1 MLYVATG
8 KLQRRAFWLI
18 AEEAVMGTKKIYV
31 DDHNRELSAHGTE
44 TFPVT
49 VNHDDLWMF
58 EGRNVPIH
66 WHNEIEFCLPRK
78 GTAVC
83 QIYQESYTIPAGS
96 AILIGSNVPHS
107 CHSLT
112 GESVLYSSIIAAP
125 EFISGE
131 IGGDVERKCMRP
143 FLEGSAG
150 PCIRIDGTGAD
161 RTEADRTE
169 VDRTGADR
177 TEADRT
183 GAESRR
189 LLQML
194 DEIDRL
200 YTEKP
205 LCHELRIK
213 GLLCEILAALLSE
226 AYRNPANKRLQ
237 SVPASSAELERLQLT
252 LDYLHQ
258 HYDSVVSLQELSDLT
273 HLSREACCRSFRRM
287 TGKSITE
294 YLQEYR
300 VTQSLPLIRSGR
312 YSISQVAE
320 LCGFSNASR
329 FAAAFRKRMGINP
342 GHYLKEGCV

>member
-1 MLYVATG
+1 MLCVATG
-8 KLQRRAFWLI
+8 KLQRRPFWLI

-161 RTEADRTE
+161 RTEADRT
-169 VDRTGADR
+169 
-177 TEADRT
+177 

-213 GLLCEILAALLSE
+213 GLLCEILAALLPE

-258 HYDSVVSLQELSDLT
+258 HYDSVVSLQELADLT
-273 HLSREACCRSFRRM
+273 HLSREVCCRSFRRM

>member
-1 MLYVATG
+1 MFYMATG
-8 KLQRRAFWLI
+8 KLQRRAFWLV

-150 PCIRIDGTGAD
+150 PCIRIDGG
-161 RTEADRTE
+161 EADGTE
-169 VDRTGADR
+169 SNGI
-177 TEADRT
+177 
-183 GAESRR
+183 GAEPRR

-213 GLLCEILAALLSE
+213 GLLCEILAALLPE

-258 HYDSVVSLQELSDLT
+258 HYDSVVSLQELADLT

-342 GHYLKEGCV
+342 GHYHKEGCG

>member
-8 KLQRRAFWLI
+8 KLQRRAFWLV

-161 RTEADRTE
+161 RTG
-169 VDRTGADR
+169 V
-177 TEADRT
+177 DRT

-213 GLLCEILAALLSE
+213 GLLCEILAALLPE
-226 AYRNPANKRLQ
+226 AYRNPENKRLQ

-258 HYDSVVSLQELSDLT
+258 HYDSVVSLQELADLT

-329 FAAAFRKRMGINP
+329 FAAAFRKRMGVNP
-342 GHYLKEGCV
+342 GHYLKEGCG

>member
-1 MLYVATG
+1 MLYMATG
-8 KLQRRAFWLI
+8 KLQRRAFWLV

-150 PCIRIDGTGAD
+150 PCIRIDGGEADGTESNGIGAD
-161 RTEADRTE
+161 GTESN
-169 VDRTGADR
+169 GI
-177 TEADRT
+177 

-213 GLLCEILAALLSE
+213 GLLCEILAALLPE

-258 HYDSVVSLQELSDLT
+258 HYDSVVSLQELADLT

-287 TGKSITE
+287 TGTSITE

-342 GHYLKEGCV
+342 GHYHKEECG

>member
-1 MLYVATG
+1 MLYMATG
-8 KLQRRAFWLI
+8 KLQRRAFWLV

-150 PCIRIDGTGAD
+150 PCIRIDGGEADGTESNGIGAD
-161 RTEADRTE
+161 GTESN
-169 VDRTGADR
+169 GI
-177 TEADRT
+177 

-213 GLLCEILAALLSE
+213 GLLCEILAALLPE

-258 HYDSVVSLQELSDLT
+258 HYDSVVSLQELADLT

-342 GHYLKEGCV
+342 GHYHKEGCG

>member
-1 MLYVATG
+1 MFYMATG
-8 KLQRRAFWLI
+8 KLQRRAFWLV

-150 PCIRIDGTGAD
+150 PCIRIDGG
-161 RTEADRTE
+161 E
-169 VDRTGADR
+169 VDG

-213 GLLCEILAALLSE
+213 GLLCEILAALLPE

-258 HYDSVVSLQELSDLT
+258 HYDSVVSLQELADLT

-342 GHYLKEGCV
+342 GHYHKEGCG

>member
-1 MLYVATG
+1 MLCVATG
-8 KLQRRAFWLI
+8 KLQRRPFWLI

-161 RTEADRTE
+161 RTEADRT
-169 VDRTGADR
+169 
-177 TEADRT
+177 

-213 GLLCEILAALLSE
+213 GLLCEILAALLPE
-226 AYRNPANKRLQ
+226 AYRNPENKRLQ

-258 HYDSVVSLQELSDLT
+258 HYDSVVSLQELADLT

>member
-1 MLYVATG
+1 MDYYMM
-8 KLQRRAFWLI
+8 K
-18 AEEAVMGTKKIYV
+18 EKIP
-31 DDHNRELSAHGTE
+31 HGNSM
-44 TFPVT
+44 FPLT
-49 VNHDDLWMF
+49 IHEIQTDIEFSERLNC
-58 EGRNVPIH
+58 H

-161 RTEADRTE
+161 RTEADRT
-169 VDRTGADR
+169 
-177 TEADRT
+177 

-213 GLLCEILAALLSE
+213 GLLCEILAALLPE
-226 AYRNPANKRLQ
+226 AYRNPENKRLQ

-258 HYDSVVSLQELSDLT
+258 HYDSVVSLQELADLT
-273 HLSREACCRSFRRM
+273 HLSREVCCRSFRRM

>member
-1 MLYVATG
+1 MLCVATG
-8 KLQRRAFWLI
+8 KLQRRAFWLV

-150 PCIRIDGTGAD
+150 PCIRIDGG
-161 RTEADRTE
+161 EADGTE
-169 VDRTGADR
+169 SNGIG
-177 TEADRT
+177 ADRT

-213 GLLCEILAALLSE
+213 GLLCEILAALLPE

-258 HYDSVVSLQELSDLT
+258 HYDSVVSLQELADLT

-329 FAAAFRKRMGINP
+329 FAAAFRKRMGVNP

>member
-150 PCIRIDGTGAD
+150 PCIRIDGG
-161 RTEADRTE
+161 EADGTE
-169 VDRTGADR
+169 SNGIGA
-177 TEADRT
+177 
-183 GAESRR
+183 
-189 LLQML
+189 
-194 DEIDRL
+194 
-200 YTEKP
+200 
-205 LCHELRIK
+205 
-213 GLLCEILAALLSE
+213 
-226 AYRNPANKRLQ
+226 
-237 SVPASSAELERLQLT
+237 
-252 LDYLHQ
+252 
-258 HYDSVVSLQELSDLT
+258 
-273 HLSREACCRSFRRM
+273 
-287 TGKSITE
+287 
-294 YLQEYR
+294 
-300 VTQSLPLIRSGR
+300 
-312 YSISQVAE
+312 
-320 LCGFSNASR
+320 
-329 FAAAFRKRMGINP
+329 
-342 GHYLKEGCV
+342 

>member
-1 MLYVATG
+1 
-8 KLQRRAFWLI
+8 
-18 AEEAVMGTKKIYV
+18 
-31 DDHNRELSAHGTE
+31 
-44 TFPVT
+44 
-49 VNHDDLWMF
+49 
-58 EGRNVPIH
+58 
-66 WHNEIEFCLPRK
+66 
-78 GTAVC
+78 
-83 QIYQESYTIPAGS
+83 
-96 AILIGSNVPHS
+96 
-107 CHSLT
+107 
-112 GESVLYSSIIAAP
+112 
-125 EFISGE
+125 
-131 IGGDVERKCMRP
+131 MRP

-150 PCIRIDGTGAD
+150 PCIRIDGG
-161 RTEADRTE
+161 EADGTE
-169 VDRTGADR
+169 SNGI
-177 TEADRT
+177 

-213 GLLCEILAALLSE
+213 GLLCEILAALLPE

-258 HYDSVVSLQELSDLT
+258 HYDSVVSLQELADLT

-342 GHYLKEGCV
+342 GHYHKEGCG

>member
-1 MLYVATG
+1 MLYMATG
-8 KLQRRAFWLI
+8 KLQRRAFWLV

-150 PCIRIDGTGAD
+150 PCIRIDGG
-161 RTEADRTE
+161 EADGTE
-169 VDRTGADR
+169 SNGI
-177 TEADRT
+177 

-213 GLLCEILAALLSE
+213 GLLCEILAALLPE
-226 AYRNPANKRLQ
+226 AYRNPANKRVQ
-237 SVPASSAELERLQLT
+237 SVPASSAKLERLQLT

-258 HYDSVVSLQELSDLT
+258 HYDSVVSLQELADLT

-342 GHYLKEGCV
+342 GHYHKEECG

>member
-1 MLYVATG
+1 MLYMATG

-143 FLEGSAG
+143 FLEGRAG
-150 PCIRIDGTGAD
+150 PCIRIDG
-161 RTEADRTE
+161 
-169 VDRTGADR
+169 TGADR

-205 LCHELRIK
+205 LCH
-213 GLLCEILAALLSE
+213 
-226 AYRNPANKRLQ
+226 
-237 SVPASSAELERLQLT
+237 
-252 LDYLHQ
+252 
-258 HYDSVVSLQELSDLT
+258 
-273 HLSREACCRSFRRM
+273 
-287 TGKSITE
+287 
-294 YLQEYR
+294 
-300 VTQSLPLIRSGR
+300 
-312 YSISQVAE
+312 
-320 LCGFSNASR
+320 CGA
-329 FAAAFRKRMGINP
+329 
-342 GHYLKEGCV
+342 

>member
-1 MLYVATG
+1 MLYMATG
-8 KLQRRAFWLI
+8 KLQRRAFWLV
-18 AEEAVMGTKKIYV
+18 AEEAVMGIKKIYV

-150 PCIRIDGTGAD
+150 PCIRIDGG
-161 RTEADRTE
+161 EAD
-169 VDRTGADR
+169 G

-213 GLLCEILAALLSE
+213 GLLCEILAALLPE
-226 AYRNPANKRLQ
+226 AYRNPENKRLQ
-237 SVPASSAELERLQLT
+237 SVPASSAELERLQRT

-258 HYDSVVSLQELSDLT
+258 HYDSVVSLQELADLT

>member
-78 GTAVC
+78 GIAVC

-161 RTEADRTE
+161 GTESN
-169 VDRTGADR
+169 GI
-177 TEADRT
+177 

-213 GLLCEILAALLSE
+213 GLLCEILAALLPE

-258 HYDSVVSLQELSDLT
+258 HYDSVVSLQELADLT

-342 GHYLKEGCV
+342 GHYHKEGCG

>member
-1 MLYVATG
+1 MLYMATG
-8 KLQRRAFWLI
+8 KLQRRAFWLV

-150 PCIRIDGTGAD
+150 PCIRIDGA
-161 RTEADRTE
+161 
-169 VDRTGADR
+169 
-177 TEADRT
+177 

-213 GLLCEILAALLSE
+213 GLLCEILAALLPE

-258 HYDSVVSLQELSDLT
+258 HYDSVVSLQELADLT

-342 GHYLKEGCV
+342 GHYHKEGCG

>member
-1 MLYVATG
+1 MLYMATG
-8 KLQRRAFWLI
+8 KLQRRAFWLV

-96 AILIGSNVPHS
+96 ALLIGSNVPHS

-150 PCIRIDGTGAD
+150 PCIRINGA
-161 RTEADRTE
+161 
-169 VDRTGADR
+169 
-177 TEADRT
+177 
-183 GAESRR
+183 GAESGR

-213 GLLCEILAALLSE
+213 GLLCEILAALLPE

-237 SVPASSAELERLQLT
+237 SVSASSAELERLQLT

-258 HYDSVVSLQELSDLT
+258 HYDSVVSLQELADLT

-294 YLQEYR
+294 YLREYR

-329 FAAAFRKRMGINP
+329 FAAVFRKRMGINP
-342 GHYLKEGCV
+342 GHYHKEGCG

>member
-1 MLYVATG
+1 MLYMATG
-8 KLQRRAFWLI
+8 KLQRRAFWLV

-143 FLEGSAG
+143 FLEGGAG
-150 PCIRIDGTGAD
+150 PCIRIDGG
-161 RTEADRTE
+161 EADGTE
-169 VDRTGADR
+169 SNGI
-177 TEADRT
+177 
-183 GAESRR
+183 GAEPRR

-213 GLLCEILAALLSE
+213 GLLCEILAALLPE

-258 HYDSVVSLQELSDLT
+258 HYDSVVSLQELADLT

-342 GHYLKEGCV
+342 GHYHKEGCG

>member
-161 RTEADRTE
+161 RI
-169 VDRTGADR
+169 
-177 TEADRT
+177 EADRT

-213 GLLCEILAALLSE
+213 GLLCEILAALLPE
-226 AYRNPANKRLQ
+226 AYRNPENKRLQ

-258 HYDSVVSLQELSDLT
+258 HYDSVVSLQELADLT

-342 GHYLKEGCV
+342 GHYLKEGWV

>member
-1 MLYVATG
+1 MFYMATG
-8 KLQRRAFWLI
+8 KLQRRALWLV

-150 PCIRIDGTGAD
+150 PCIRIDGGETDG
-161 RTEADRTE
+161 TESN
-169 VDRTGADR
+169 GI
-177 TEADRT
+177 

-213 GLLCEILAALLSE
+213 GLLCEILAALLPE

-258 HYDSVVSLQELSDLT
+258 HYDSVVSLQELADLT

-342 GHYLKEGCV
+342 GHYHKEECG

>member
-1 MLYVATG
+1 MLCVATG
-8 KLQRRAFWLI
+8 KLQRRPFWLI

-161 RTEADRTE
+161 RT
-169 VDRTGADR
+169 G
-177 TEADRT
+177 ADRT
-183 GAESRR
+183 GAESRW

-213 GLLCEILAALLSE
+213 GLLCEILAALLPE
-226 AYRNPANKRLQ
+226 AYRNPENKRLQ

-258 HYDSVVSLQELSDLT
+258 HYDSVVSLQELADLT

>member
-1 MLYVATG
+1 MLYMATG
-8 KLQRRAFWLI
+8 KLQRRAFWLV

-83 QIYQESYTIPAGS
+83 QIYRESYTIPAGS

-150 PCIRIDGTGAD
+150 PCIRIDGG
-161 RTEADRTE
+161 EADGTE
-169 VDRTGADR
+169 SNGIGAK
-177 TEADRT
+177 
-183 GAESRR
+183 SRR

-213 GLLCEILAALLSE
+213 GLLCEILAALLPE

-258 HYDSVVSLQELSDLT
+258 HYDSVVSLQELADLT

-329 FAAAFRKRMGINP
+329 FASAFRKRMGINP
-342 GHYLKEGCV
+342 GHYHKEGCG

>member
-1 MLYVATG
+1 MLYMATG
-8 KLQRRAFWLI
+8 KLQRRAFWLV

-150 PCIRIDGTGAD
+150 PCIRIDGGEADGTESNGIGAD
-161 RTEADRTE
+161 GTESN
-169 VDRTGADR
+169 GI
-177 TEADRT
+177 
-183 GAESRR
+183 GAEPRR

-213 GLLCEILAALLSE
+213 GLLCEILAALLPE

-258 HYDSVVSLQELSDLT
+258 HYDSVVSLQELADLT

-342 GHYLKEGCV
+342 GHYHKEGCG

>member
-161 RTEADRTE
+161 RT
-169 VDRTGADR
+169 
-177 TEADRT
+177 

-213 GLLCEILAALLSE
+213 GLLCEILAALLPE
-226 AYRNPANKRLQ
+226 AYRNPENKRLQ

-258 HYDSVVSLQELSDLT
+258 HYDSVVSLQELADLA

-329 FAAAFRKRMGINP
+329 FAAAFRKRMGVNP
-342 GHYLKEGCV
+342 GHYHKEECG

>member
-8 KLQRRAFWLI
+8 KLQRRAFRLI

-150 PCIRIDGTGAD
+150 PCIRIDGI
-161 RTEADRTE
+161 
-169 VDRTGADR
+169 
-177 TEADRT
+177 

-213 GLLCEILAALLSE
+213 GLLCEILAALLPE
-226 AYRNPANKRLQ
+226 AYRNPENKRLQ

-258 HYDSVVSLQELSDLT
+258 HYDSVVSLQELADLT

>member
-1 MLYVATG
+1 MLYMATG
-8 KLQRRAFWLI
+8 KLQRRAFGLV

-150 PCIRIDGTGAD
+150 PCIRIDGG
-161 RTEADRTE
+161 EADGTE
-169 VDRTGADR
+169 SNGI
-177 TEADRT
+177 

-213 GLLCEILAALLSE
+213 GLLCEILAALLPE

-237 SVPASSAELERLQLT
+237 SVSASSAELERLQLT

-258 HYDSVVSLQELSDLT
+258 HYDSVVSLQELADLT

-342 GHYLKEGCV
+342 GHYHKEGCG

>member
-1 MLYVATG
+1 MLYMATG
-8 KLQRRAFWLI
+8 KLQRRAFWLV

-44 TFPVT
+44 NFPVT

-58 EGRNVPIH
+58 E
-66 WHNEIEFCLPRK
+66 
-78 GTAVC
+78 
-83 QIYQESYTIPAGS
+83 
-96 AILIGSNVPHS
+96 GSNVPHS

-150 PCIRIDGTGAD
+150 PCIRIDGG
-161 RTEADRTE
+161 EADGTE
-169 VDRTGADR
+169 SNGI
-177 TEADRT
+177 

-213 GLLCEILAALLSE
+213 GLLCEILAALLPE

-258 HYDSVVSLQELSDLT
+258 HYDSVVSLQELADLT

-300 VTQSLPLIRSGR
+300 VTQSLPLIRSGH

-342 GHYLKEGCV
+342 GHYHKEGCG

>member
-1 MLYVATG
+1 MLYMATG
-8 KLQRRAFWLI
+8 KLQRRAFWLV
-18 AEEAVMGTKKIYV
+18 AEEVVMGTKKIYV

-150 PCIRIDGTGAD
+150 PCIRIDGGEADGTESNGIGAD
-161 RTEADRTE
+161 GTESN
-169 VDRTGADR
+169 GI
-177 TEADRT
+177 

-213 GLLCEILAALLSE
+213 GLLCEILAALLPE

-258 HYDSVVSLQELSDLT
+258 HYDSVVSLQELADLT

-342 GHYLKEGCV
+342 GHYHKEGCG

>member
-1 MLYVATG
+1 MLCVATG
-8 KLQRRAFWLI
+8 KLQRRPFWLI

-161 RTEADRTE
+161 RTG
-169 VDRTGADR
+169 V
-177 TEADRT
+177 DRT

-213 GLLCEILAALLSE
+213 GLLCEILAALLPE
-226 AYRNPANKRLQ
+226 AYRNPENKRLQ

-258 HYDSVVSLQELSDLT
+258 HYDSVVSLQELADLT

-342 GHYLKEGCV
+342 GHYLKEGCG

>member
-1 MLYVATG
+1 MLCVATG
-8 KLQRRAFWLI
+8 KLQRRAFWLV

-131 IGGDVERKCMRP
+131 IGGDVERKCMRS

-150 PCIRIDGTGAD
+150 PCIRIDG
-161 RTEADRTE
+161 
-169 VDRTGADR
+169 TGADR

-213 GLLCEILAALLSE
+213 GLLCEILAALLPE

-329 FAAAFRKRMGINP
+329 FAAAFRKRMGVNP
-342 GHYLKEGCV
+342 GHYLKEGCG

>member
-1 MLYVATG
+1 MLYMATG
-8 KLQRRAFWLI
+8 KLQRRAFWLV

-150 PCIRIDGTGAD
+150 PCIRIDGD
-161 RTEADRTE
+161 EADGTE
-169 VDRTGADR
+169 SNGI
-177 TEADRT
+177 

-213 GLLCEILAALLSE
+213 GLLCEILAALLPE

-258 HYDSVVSLQELSDLT
+258 HYDSVVSLQELADLT

-342 GHYLKEGCV
+342 GHYHKEGCG

>member
-1 MLYVATG
+1 MLCVATG
-8 KLQRRAFWLI
+8 KLQRRAFWLV

-143 FLEGSAG
+143 FLEGRAG

-161 RTEADRTE
+161 RTEADRT
-169 VDRTGADR
+169 
-177 TEADRT
+177 
-183 GAESRR
+183 GAESGR

-213 GLLCEILAALLSE
+213 GLLCEILAALLPE
-226 AYRNPANKRLQ
+226 AYRNPENKRLQ

-258 HYDSVVSLQELSDLT
+258 HYDSVVSLQELADLT

-342 GHYLKEGCV
+342 GHYLKEGCG

>member
-161 RTEADRTE
+161 RT
-169 VDRTGADR
+169 G
-177 TEADRT
+177 ADRT

-213 GLLCEILAALLSE
+213 GLLCEILAALLPE
-226 AYRNPANKRLQ
+226 AYRNPENKRLQ
-237 SVPASSAELERLQLT
+237 SVPAGSAELERLQLT

-258 HYDSVVSLQELSDLT
+258 HYDSVVSLQELADLT

>member
-8 KLQRRAFWLI
+8 KLQRRAFRLI

-96 AILIGSNVPHS
+96 AILIGSNVPHC

-161 RTEADRTE
+161 RT
-169 VDRTGADR
+169 G
-177 TEADRT
+177 ADRT

-213 GLLCEILAALLSE
+213 GLLCEILAALLPE
-226 AYRNPANKRLQ
+226 AYRNPENKRLQ
-237 SVPASSAELERLQLT
+237 SVPAGSAELERLQLT

-258 HYDSVVSLQELSDLT
+258 HYDSVVSLQELADLT

-342 GHYLKEGCV
+342 GHYLKEGCG

>member
-8 KLQRRAFWLI
+8 KLQRRPFWLI

-143 FLEGSAG
+143 FLEGGAG
-150 PCIRIDGTGAD
+150 PCIRIDGG
-161 RTEADRTE
+161 EADGTE
-169 VDRTGADR
+169 SNGI
-177 TEADRT
+177 
-183 GAESRR
+183 GAEPRR

-213 GLLCEILAALLSE
+213 GLLCEILAALLPE

-258 HYDSVVSLQELSDLT
+258 HYDSVVSLQELADLT

-342 GHYLKEGCV
+342 GHYLKEGCG